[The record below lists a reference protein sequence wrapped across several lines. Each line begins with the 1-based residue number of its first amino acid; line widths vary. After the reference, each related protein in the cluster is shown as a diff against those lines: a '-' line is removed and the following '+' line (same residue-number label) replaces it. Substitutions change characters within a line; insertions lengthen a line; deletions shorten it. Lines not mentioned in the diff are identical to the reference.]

1 MFPAPEPQP
10 TSLPYPLPP
19 AHPRVDSYGPPIDA
33 PHMPPTQSF
42 APDARGHH
50 DSGWNH
56 EQPMPGAWP
65 SGAWSSAAWA
75 SGPWPPRT
83 VPPQAWSAG
92 PPAPGEWSAAGWH
105 QGSWQPGPWQPRAW
119 PTQPASGPQHS
130 PRKKTTAGLLQI
142 VGGWA
147 GLGRFYAGDSRRG
160 GIHLAVF
167 SSGIFVPGC
176 TMLSMFMV
184 AYGVIDGIQILI
196 LNARDDTGRLLSE

>member
-19 AHPRVDSYGPPIDA
+19 PHPRVDSYGPPSDA

-56 EQPMPGAWP
+56 EHPMPAAWP
-65 SGAWSSAAWA
+65 SGAWSSDAWA
-75 SGPWPPRT
+75 SGPWTPGT
-83 VPPQAWSAG
+83 VPPQGWSAG
-92 PPAPGEWSAAGWH
+92 PWAPGEWTAAGWH

-119 PTQPASGPQHS
+119 PTQPASVPQHS

-176 TMLSMFMV
+176 TMLSVFMV
-184 AYGVIDGIQILI
+184 AYGVIDGIQILM